1 MDQLSLRRYEGV
13 LSSIALV
20 TTWSSGFIGAELGV
34 RAGSTP
40 LTLLSWRMLVL
51 AMALIALVLLTRTPW
66 PSITS
71 WRRQSIIATF
81 SQAGYLYF
89 IFAGVHDGVH
99 GGTAS
104 LIASL
109 QPLLVATVAGRLL
122 GEHPSRRTWIGMG
135 LGFVGVATVVSG
147 EIGAGV
153 AALSAYALPL
163 FGMLSLTTGTVL
175 TRRLHPTETL
185 LQSIMIQAI
194 TTAVI
199 MNVAAA
205 IFGQSAPTPNADFWR
220 AVAWMVLLPSL
231 GGYVMYMFVTRTLG
245 ATVVSTLL
253 YLTPP
258 TTMAWVWLMFGE
270 PITAT
275 GIVGLVIS
283 AIGVRT
289 VLNARS
295 GS

>member
-1 MDQLSLRRYEGV
+1 MDRTRLLRYEGALASV
-13 LSSIALV
+13 ALV
-20 TTWSSGFIGAELGV
+20 ITWSSGFIGAELGT

-40 LTLLSWRMLVL
+40 LTLLSWRMLILSTVL
-51 AMALIALVLLTRTPW
+51 VAIALATRTPW
-66 PSITS
+66 PSATS
-71 WRRQSIIATF
+71 WRRQAIIATF

-109 QPLLVATVAGRLL
+109 QPLLIATVAGRLL
-122 GEHPSRRTWIGMG
+122 GEHPNRATWIGMG
-135 LGFVGVATVVSG
+135 MGFIGVAIVVSG

-153 AALSAYALPL
+153 AHGAAYALPL
-163 FGMLSLTTGTVL
+163 LGMLSLTTGTIL

-194 TTAVI
+194 TTGVI
-199 MNVAAA
+199 MNIAAA
-205 IFGQSAPTPNADFWR
+205 IAGQSAPTPNADFWR
-220 AVAWMVLLPSL
+220 AVTWMVVLPSL

-258 TTMAWVWLMFGE
+258 TTMVWVWVMFGE
-270 PITAT
+270 PITTT
-275 GIVGLVIS
+275 GVVGLAVS
-283 AIGVRT
+283 ALGVRT
-289 VLNARS
+289 VLAARRKR
-295 GS
+295 